1 MKIKYKIIPY
11 SRQTITN
18 KDIKEV
24 NKVLKSDFIT
34 QGPINKKFEN
44 EISKF
49 VKSKFCITVNTAT
62 SALTIACRALGLK
75 KNDILWTSTNSFVA
89 SANCGLLC
97 GAKVDFVDIDLE
109 NYNLSI
115 EKLEKK
121 LVQAKKKI
129 NYQKF

>member
-1 MKIKYKIIPY
+1 MKIKYQIIPY

-49 VKSKFCITVNTAT
+49 VKSKF
-62 SALTIACRALGLK
+62 L
-75 KNDILWTSTNSFVA
+75 F
-89 SANCGLLC
+89 
-97 GAKVDFVDIDLE
+97 
-109 NYNLSI
+109 
-115 EKLEKK
+115 
-121 LVQAKKKI
+121 
-129 NYQKF
+129 